1 MATLH
6 KIFVNDYLFHLC
18 KIDSNTFWRIKIK
31 IQILLYGIGRASPQL
46 VGRSLD
52 NLKTYWPADAV
63 FHTSHIVLKVS
74 KVDNPRS
81 GEQYVQRELELFA
94 PNVDKLVVAKIDDLE
109 AQSSVQR
116 SILTNYTDIYEDNGK
131 SLNNLFN
138 QLLLLEYC
146 EKQLIEENKYD
157 TVVFCRDDI
166 LVKKSPM
173 FGFPSP
179 KGNDIIMP
187 GFHWH
192 RGYNDRFMLGT
203 SEMSKLWARRIQE
216 LKKFHQSHKKLSGET
231 LVKFTLVKNNIN
243 VLAFP
248 RVFPRIRHNDII
260 CRERNPLSINRPR
273 EFF

>member
-1 MATLH
+1 M
-6 KIFVNDYLFHLC
+6 
-18 KIDSNTFWRIKIK
+18 
-31 IQILLYGIGRASPQL
+31 
-46 VGRSLD
+46 GRSLD

-173 FGFPSP
+173 FGFQVQKGTILSCLDSIGIEDIMIALCLVLP
-179 KGNDIIMP
+179 KCLNCGRAE
-187 GFHWH
+187 F
-192 RGYNDRFMLGT
+192 
-203 SEMSKLWARRIQE
+203 
-216 LKKFHQSHKKLSGET
+216 
-231 LVKFTLVKNNIN
+231 
-243 VLAFP
+243 
-248 RVFPRIRHNDII
+248 
-260 CRERNPLSINRPR
+260 RN
-273 EFF
+273 